1 VKARH
6 HEDNKPVG
14 ANWHEAP
21 FHLAAL
27 CLFLCAVGAWRSVFQ
42 VDSQSGGQVLVTVIA
57 ASCIAWFLR
66 GRAHRVQNIGGGLN
80 VVFAVLVSGIPLT
93 LLRHAD
99 IYSGVDSAQ
108 AALSMQL
115 MLIIL
120 GSAALSHFD
129 QSAFFGIVPSL
140 ALIGLVAGENFNTDL
155 MVYFLGLSASAVF
168 MVVYDGLIHSRLA
181 RYTRRPRLAAEEK
194 RGFVAQ
200 AIRNSATVTT
210 ILMAASLALSVVAI
224 NPSGNVLDALSF
236 NTSVTPGAAGRL
248 DIGPIDFS
256 NTMDLSGSPPTLSD
270 QVVMRARIESSGHSV
285 PPVYFRARVFDEYT
299 GSSWM
304 TRGRRT
310 PVEHD
315 PLRNYALRPLD
326 TSETGEAKARV
337 RVVQYVRLESAGRKT
352 AIPTAAEPQ
361 SLGMRGGSNRR
372 GGWPR
377 LFGVT
382 EDGARS
388 ILADTFIESLAY
400 RAESLVSVA
409 SAEQLRQAPP
419 PPARMKPYTLVPDTH
434 EARNRRAFARGIIG
448 DTTNQYD
455 QVEALAEYL
464 RSSYTYTLT
473 PPRTPPGRD
482 AAWFFLT
489 ESRQGYCEMFASTLA
504 ALCRDV
510 GIPARVAVGL
520 APGSSDVNS
529 EMLIYRQKDLHAW
542 TEVYFS
548 GYGWILFD
556 ATSSIQAQP
565 TLGAGVLQYMLGV
578 FTALRGR
585 INGTTLILYVLACF
599 TALAVLWP
607 LYEWIRHRQAGKTGR
622 AKTPAERMGVVYL
635 HVCRRVEPWA
645 GKRNPQDTPHEYADI
660 VRPTLTK
667 SAGEVFDE
675 ITDLYVLRA
684 YGSRPAGRR
693 DLERLKMLENRL
705 AAALRTCPK
714 PGRLPHRRPTA

>member
-270 QVVMRARIESSGHSV
+270 QVVMRARIESSGRPV

-310 PVEHD
+310 QVERD
-315 PLRNYALRPLD
+315 PDRNYLLRPLD
-326 TSETGEAKARV
+326 ASDTGEAKARV
-337 RVVQYVRLESAGRKT
+337 PVVQYVRLESAGRKT

-361 SLGMRGGSNRR
+361 ALGMRVGGNRR
-372 GGWPR
+372 GGWAR
-377 LFGVT
+377 MFGVT

-388 ILADTFIESLAY
+388 ILADTYMESLGY

-409 SAEQLRQAPP
+409 SEEQLRKAPP
-419 PPARMKPYTLVPDTH
+419 PPARMKPFTWVPDTN
-434 EARNRRAFARGIIG
+434 EARNRRAYARGIIG
-448 DTTNQYD
+448 EITNQYD

-464 RSSYTYTLT
+464 RTSYTYTLT

-489 ESRQGYCEMFASTLA
+489 ESRQGYCEMFASALA
-504 ALCRDV
+504 AMCRDV

-520 APGSSDVNS
+520 APGTPDENGG
-529 EMLIYRQKDLHAW
+529 MLIYRQKDLHAW

-556 ATSSIQAQP
+556 ATSSIEAQP
-565 TLGAGVLQYMLGV
+565 TLGAGVMQYLLGI

-585 INGTTLILYVLACF
+585 INGATLILYVLACF
-599 TALAVLWP
+599 AALAILWP
-607 LYEWIRHRQAGKTGR
+607 LYEWIRYRRARSPGR
-622 AKTPAERMGVVYL
+622 AKSPAERMAGEYYNA
-635 HVCRRVEPWA
+635 CRRVEPWA
-645 GKRNPQDTPHEYADI
+645 GKRNPQDTPHEYADV
-660 VRPTLTK
+660 VRPALTR

-675 ITDLYVLRA
+675 ITDLYVLCA
-684 YGSRPAGRR
+684 YGSRPGGRR
-693 DLERLKMLENRL
+693 DLERLRALEKRL
-705 AAALRTCPK
+705 ATALRTCPK
-714 PGRLPHRRPTA
+714 PGRMPQRRPTA